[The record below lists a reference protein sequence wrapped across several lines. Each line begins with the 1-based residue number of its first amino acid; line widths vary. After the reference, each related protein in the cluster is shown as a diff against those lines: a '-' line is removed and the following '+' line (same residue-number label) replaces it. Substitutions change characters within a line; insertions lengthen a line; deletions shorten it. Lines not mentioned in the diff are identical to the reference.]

1 MVLGGCSGV
10 GSADV
15 AARVDGQVITESAAR
30 TAAEQV
36 TQAFGLQEPLTIAQA
51 TGYLIEAPFL
61 TKVAEGK
68 GAALSD
74 DAITAEMGGMKPTPE
89 TLDVVRANYL
99 HNQFA
104 QTDLRRTRSLRLV
117 RSRGRAEQKRIF
129 YLSMPSANTS
139 RRQTSPRRP
148 DRRRRDLCDRTGEH
162 PRRVDAVAH
171 DPAGGSRPAD
181 P

>member
-1 MVLGGCSGV
+1 MTGSLRGALVAAAVGGTLVMGGCSV
-10 GSADV
+10 GGADV
-15 AARVDGQVITESAAR
+15 AARVDGHVITESAAR

-36 TQAFGLQEPLTIAQA
+36 TKAFGLQEPLTIAQA

-68 GAALSD
+68 GAILSD
-74 DAITAEMGGMKPTPE
+74 DAIAAEMGGMKPTPE

-104 QTDLRRTRSLRLV
+104 QTDPAALDEVSKAMKKASIRVNPRFGTFDRDAIALAPATPNWIS
-117 RSRGRAEQKRIF
+117 SQ
-129 YLSMPSANTS
+129 SAMD
-139 RRQTSPRRP
+139 Q
-148 DRRRRDLCDRTGEH
+148 
-162 PRRVDAVAH
+162 
-171 DPAGGSRPAD
+171 PASDQPAT